1 MGTMLGLCV
10 AELAWTV
17 RGIGAVLMLS
27 LIWLFCQPA
36 LPLGA
41 SETALVDEAG
51 GRAVLTVPS
60 ARRRVARP
68 FGVPEARAISGP
80 FEGVLQDGSGRP
92 WSRRQDTST
101 AEGWVPLY
109 VTMDAMCYDGKAAWP
124 QAADGDGPL
133 RQSLAPTAYSDDPAN

>member
-41 SETALVDEAG
+41 SEKALVDEAG

-101 AEGWVPLY
+101 AEGWVPF
-109 VTMDAMCYDGKAAWP
+109 M
-124 QAADGDGPL
+124 
-133 RQSLAPTAYSDDPAN
+133 